1 MLKRL
6 HVYHDS
12 VSRSAA
18 MNMAV
23 DEALLALAP
32 VPSLRFYRWRRPS
45 ISFGYF
51 GAYSD
56 VAAEQIRRELV
67 RRWTGGGIV
76 FHGDDLTYSVVLP
89 ADDAAAFRSS
99 RAVYA
104 EIHSA
109 VQQALGTESGA
120 TLVAAAASKISDA
133 CFANPVAADVIANG
147 RKIAGAAQRRTRAGL
162 LHQGSILYDALPPHF
177 ADAFAAQLCERLEK
191 RSFTPE
197 LLARAQ
203 EIAAERYATEAWL
216 RRR

>member
-6 HVYHDS
+6 HVYHDTEP
-12 VSRSAA
+12 RSAA
-18 MNMAV
+18 MNMAI
-23 DEALLALAP
+23 DEALLGLAP
-32 VPSLRFYRWRRPS
+32 VPSLRFYRWRGPS

-56 VAAEQIRRELV
+56 VGAEQTGRELV

-76 FHGDDLTYSVVLP
+76 FHGDDLTYSLVLP
-89 ADDAAAFRSS
+89 VDDAAAFHSS

-104 EIHSA
+104 EIHTA
-109 VQQALGTESGA
+109 VQWALGTECGA
-120 TLVAAAASKISDA
+120 TLVASAAPKISDA

-197 LLARAQ
+197 LLARAE